1 MDEQGKKTLQK
12 MRELLEKHVVD
23 SPDSP
28 PASAMLARADEM
40 LSLIDSPGDS
50 SPEAKP
56 AVAVARSNS
65 PAAFRGGQVKIDDSN
80 APEQNPHSKMTNGA
94 LDNASKEADSQLEQ
108 LYKQI
113 DIAQKHKKALDDE
126 RTEREKNK
134 ERGMKASLG
143 AFGGSVQR
151 GNSPNKIPLGFKMG
165 RPSSPKQV
173 RPGSP
178 KQVRPGSPKR
188 TTSFRH
194 SSPVRLIRTMSGFN
208 SRLKVDIEAPD
219 ANADTKAD
227 AKE

>member
-1 MDEQGKKTLQK
+1 MDEEDKLLQE
-12 MRELLEKHVVD
+12 MDAVLAD
-23 SPDSP
+23 SPDSQ
-28 PASAMLARADEM
+28 PASTMKDSSFDEM

-94 LDNASKEADSQLEQ
+94 LDNAFKEADSQLEQ

-178 KQVRPGSPKR
+178 KR
-188 TTSFRH
+188 TTNFRH

-208 SRLKVDIEAPD
+208 SRFKVDIEAPD